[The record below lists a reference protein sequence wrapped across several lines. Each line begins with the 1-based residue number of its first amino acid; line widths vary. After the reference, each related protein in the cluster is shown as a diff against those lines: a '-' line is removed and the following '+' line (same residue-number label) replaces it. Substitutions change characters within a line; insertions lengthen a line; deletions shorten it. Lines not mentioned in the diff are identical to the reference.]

1 MFSACF
7 CYRNLLKSFAHR
19 SLANTTDT
27 IDLTVP
33 WTNANSSIWGH
44 IPKNTSTSGLNPPC
58 LNDGSIFS
66 NNSSLYLY
74 GGATSKAPGAS
85 EVPPPNGVWQYDIQ
99 KARWSNIAT
108 HGDQVQRI
116 HLGMTVQ
123 STSGTAYYLGGVKTP
138 NSDAAF
144 AALPGAMPY
153 MVQGLLSFN
162 ESSPSFRNESTVS
175 ANDHGTVAGGNMVL
189 IESLGRQ
196 GVLVTFGGFTN
207 IPGLAMTLQDHDMV
221 DSFFH
226 LDLTSISVYDIA
238 TATWYRQ
245 NATGDVPPWR

>member
-1 MFSACF
+1 
-7 CYRNLLKSFAHR
+7 
-19 SLANTTDT
+19 
-27 IDLTVP
+27 
-33 WTNANSSIWGH
+33 
-44 IPKNTSTSGLNPPC
+44 
-58 LNDGSIFS
+58 
-66 NNSSLYLY
+66 
-74 GGATSKAPGAS
+74 
-85 EVPPPNGVWQYDIQ
+85 
-99 KARWSNIAT
+99 
-108 HGDQVQRI
+108 
-116 HLGMTVQ
+116 MTVR
-123 STSGTAYYLGGVKTP
+123 STSGTAYYLGGAKAP

-144 AALPGAMPY
+144 AALPRAMPY

-175 ANDHGTVAGGNMVL
+175 ANDHGTMAGGSMVL

-207 IPGLAMTLQDHDMV
+207 VPGLAMTLQDHDMV

-245 NATGDVPPWR
+245 NATGDVPRWR